1 MTMGEEKESEIQ
13 EFKLE
18 KDSELRFEIE
28 NNNETVVLEVKAG
41 MAEIF
46 GTELVKGKPYSF
58 TTGAKVAVFTYHG
71 CTIELKGRKNI
82 SYISKETPM
91 MSYLNCHAC
100 LEKLRQKAEQEGG
113 RGPVTMIVGPAD
125 VGKSTVSR
133 ILLNYAVR
141 MRRRPVYVDL
151 DIGQGAISVPGTMGA
166 ILVERP
172 ASIEEGGF
180 SQQAPLVFN
189 FGSVKYQS
197 NLTLCNIITSRLAE
211 VVQERLQSNK
221 KANASGIIVN
231 TAGWIKGDGYKLLTH
246 AAQAFEVDVVLV
258 LDQER
263 LYNELVR
270 DMPNFVRIVLLPK
283 SGGVVE
289 RSVSYRQEMRDKRVR
304 EYFYG
309 SGGGAAAAAQGVRGA
324 SLHPHS
330 FDVKWSDLKIYKI
343 GAPALPDSCMPLG
356 MKAEDNM
363 TKLVAVQPGLN
374 LLHHLLA
381 VSFASSA
388 EEDVINSNVAGFVC
402 VTAVDTDRQTLTI
415 LSPQPRPLPDT
426 LLIMCDIQF
435 MDNH

>member
-1 MTMGEEKESEIQ
+1 MGDEECEIRV
-13 EFKLE
+13 FKLD
-18 KDSELRFEIE
+18 KDCELRFEIE

-41 MAEIF
+41 LAEIF
-46 GTELVKGKPYSF
+46 GTELVKGKPYHF
-58 TTGAKVAVFTYHG
+58 TTGAKIAVFTYHG

-91 MSYLNCHAC
+91 MTYLNCHVC
-100 LEKLRQKAEQEGG
+100 LEKLRDKAEQEGG
-113 RGPVTMIVGPAD
+113 GGGRGGPVTMVVGPAD
-125 VGKSTVSR
+125 VGKSTLCR
-133 ILLNYAVR
+133 ILINYAVR
-141 MRRRPVYVDL
+141 LGRRPVYVDL

-166 ILVERP
+166 MLVERP
-172 ASIEEGGF
+172 ASVEEGGF

-189 FGSVKYQS
+189 FGSVKMQS
-197 NLTLCNIITSRLAE
+197 NITLCNIITSRLAE

-221 KANASGIIVN
+221 KASTSGIIVN
-231 TAGWIKGDGYKLLTH
+231 TAGWIKGDGYRHLCH

-270 DMPNFVRIVLLPK
+270 DLPSFVRVVLLPK

-289 RSVSYRQEMRDKRVR
+289 RSQSYRQEARDKRIR

-309 SGGGAAAAAQGVRGA
+309 AGGGARGIGGP

-330 FDVKWSDLKIYKI
+330 FDVKWADLKIFKI
-343 GAPALPDSCMPLG
+343 GAPSLPDSCMPLG

-402 VTAVDTDRQTLTI
+402 VTGVDTDKQTLTI

-426 LLIMCDIQF
+426 LLILCDLQF